1 MESSLPDVT
10 ATTTMIRMATSKRVA
25 PRTIPIWT
33 FLENLDHQRG
43 GQYRVVVV
51 IVFQLP
57 ERNISEW
64 K

>member
-10 ATTTMIRMATSKRVA
+10 ATITMITMATSTRVN
-25 PRTIPIWT
+25 PRMIPIWT

-43 GQYRVVVV
+43 GQYRGEVV